1 MSLLTPEDPPPFT
14 LLTPESPRPLLFVCD
29 HAGQQVPRALDLG
42 VGDEVLAQHVG
53 WDIGA
58 AAVTRFLADAFQ
70 ASAVLAA
77 YSRLVIDLN
86 RAPGDPSAF
95 PVEADGHLIPGNA
108 ALTESQQEARRDALF
123 WPYHFA
129 VAERLA
135 HLWHGGKAPVLVCVH
150 TFTPVFQGLTRPWHI
165 GLLYNHDRRLTDA
178 VGRPLQENNPDI
190 IVGDNQPYSG
200 KEVGYTATVHAE
212 PAGLAHLGVEIRQ
225 DLVAT
230 PAGVATWGRLFAD
243 SLDIALQDESLFRQ
257 RLA

>member
-14 LLTPESPRPLLFVCD
+14 LLAPESSRPLLFVCD

-42 VGDEVLAQHVG
+42 VDNEVLAQHVG

-58 AAVTRFLADAFQ
+58 AAVTRFLADTFQ
-70 ASAVLAA
+70 ASAVLAT

-95 PVEADGHLIPGNA
+95 PAEADGHLIPGNV
-108 ALTESQQEARRDALF
+108 ALGEAEQEARRDALF

-135 HLWHGGKAPVLVCVH
+135 HLWRGGRAPVLVCVH
-150 TFTPVFQGLTRPWHI
+150 TFTPVFQGITRPWHI

-200 KEVGYTATVHAE
+200 KEVGYTANVHAE

-230 PAGVATWGRLFAD
+230 PAGVATWGRLFAA
-243 SLDIALQDESLFRQ
+243 SLEIALQDESLFRQ